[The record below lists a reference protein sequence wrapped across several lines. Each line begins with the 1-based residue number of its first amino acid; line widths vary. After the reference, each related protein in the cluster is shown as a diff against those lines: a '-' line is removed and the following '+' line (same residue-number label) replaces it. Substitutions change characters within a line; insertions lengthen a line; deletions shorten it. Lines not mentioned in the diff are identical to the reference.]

1 MNLDFRFD
9 IVAIIFFAGVYVA
22 TIINHSKQINEI
34 KDALKNTVIGLE
46 NNFKNQVKN
55 LTKSVNEHF
64 QMIDEKQDRQLQNLE
79 KNVSEHFKVLDKKQD
94 KHNSMIERQF
104 KTEGNIELLFEKI
117 EVANHRIEDLEEL
130 QK

>member
-46 NNFKNQVKN
+46 NNLKNQVKS
-55 LTKSVNEHF
+55 LTQSVNEHF
-64 QMIDEKQDRQLQNLE
+64 QMIDE
-79 KNVSEHFKVLDKKQD
+79 KQD

-130 QK
+130 NK